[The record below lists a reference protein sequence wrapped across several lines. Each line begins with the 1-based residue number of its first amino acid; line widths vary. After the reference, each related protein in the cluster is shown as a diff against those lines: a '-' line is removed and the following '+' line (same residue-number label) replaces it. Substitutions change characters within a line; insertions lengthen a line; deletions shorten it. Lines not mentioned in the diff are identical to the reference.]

1 MKISQ
6 KFSIVFLVFIM
17 LLTVLYFLFADNIGI
32 SAKNLEKDARLASK
46 TDDSWLAVTDVGE
59 ELGGVLL
66 YNEECDDWNYH
77 VYLNRPGLDYG
88 YHFRAGGSVPEIEN
102 NVGVYSFDGADE
114 QIIMSMNNAKIEK
127 IAVSGRL
134 LQTIDIDSDKPFVL
148 VMPEGCNF
156 SFYDVNKQEIEYN
169 KRF

>member
-1 MKISQ
+1 MKILQ
-6 KFSIVFLVFIM
+6 KIAVIFLAIIM
-17 LLTVLYFLFADNIGI
+17 LFTLLYFVFADNIGV
-32 SAKNLEKDARLASK
+32 SANNLEKDARLGSN
-46 TDDSWLAVTDVGE
+46 TDDSWLAVSDVGDD
-59 ELGGVLL
+59 LGGVLL
-66 YNEECDDWNYH
+66 YSEESDDWNYH

-88 YHFRAGGSVPEIEN
+88 YHFRAGGSVTEIED

-127 IAVSGRL
+127 IAVSGRV

-148 VMPEGCNF
+148 VMPKGCKF
-156 SFYDVNKQEIEYN
+156 SFYDVNKRKIEYN